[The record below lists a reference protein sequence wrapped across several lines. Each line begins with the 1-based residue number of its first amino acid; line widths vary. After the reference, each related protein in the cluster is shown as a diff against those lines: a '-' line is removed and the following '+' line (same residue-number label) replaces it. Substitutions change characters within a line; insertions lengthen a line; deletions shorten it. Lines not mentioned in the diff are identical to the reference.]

1 MTVNQGLYTVA
12 TYEPNMNE
20 FMELS
25 QFYKCLADDTRLK
38 SLLLIHHEHELC
50 VCELTH
56 ALDQSQP
63 KVSRHLALLRQQKIV
78 IDRRK
83 GQWIHYKINPELP
96 EWAHQVLTLSLEN
109 NLEKIKDELARL
121 TEMNNRP
128 LSCS

>member
-1 MTVNQGLYTVA
+1 M
-12 TYEPNMNE
+12 PPKMNL
-20 FMELS
+20 FMELL

-38 SLLLIHHEHELC
+38 SLLLIHHENELC

-56 ALDQSQP
+56 ALAQSQP

-96 EWAHQVLTLSLEN
+96 EWAHQVLTLSLDN
-109 NLEKIKDELARL
+109 NLENIKDELARL